1 MDTNE
6 TKNSN
11 DITPVGPSQSGPVIP
26 TDFTPILNPSAPPN
40 EVPHAQ
46 NVPTPVSPAESN
58 QDSPSFGSRLSGVFF
73 ALLNWIVIPLI
84 IVFILHNFVFQA
96 FHVVG
101 SSMNPTL
108 HDADYII
115 VSKLGKTIS
124 SAEHKD
130 YIPTRYDIVVF
141 HYPKDPSLIFVKRV
155 IGLPGEHVVVK
166 NGQVTVYNAAN
177 PNGLNPDVET
187 YQRAANTTLGNF
199 DDTVPQGDI
208 FVLGDNRTPNGS
220 FDSRDWGFLP
230 SSYIIGNAVVRL
242 LPLDQ
247 FRLFA
252 EAEMPILYITHFI

>member
-11 DITPVGPSQSGPVIP
+11 DITPVGPSQTGPVVPPETTPAQGP
-26 TDFTPILNPSAPPN
+26 T
-40 EVPHAQ
+40 
-46 NVPTPVSPAESN
+46 TPVSEVYPTPNVAAPASPAEKET
-58 QDSPSFGSRLSGVFF
+58 DSPSFGSRLSGVFF

-115 VSKLGKTIS
+115 VSKIGKSIS

-130 YIPTRYDIVVF
+130 YIPSRYDIVVF

-166 NGQVTVYNAAN
+166 NGQVTVYNSAN
-177 PNGLNPDVET
+177 PSGLNPDVET

-242 LPLDQ
+242 LPLNQ

-252 EAEMPILYITHFI
+252 EAELPILYITHFI